1 MSEILDYRVNATVD
15 RAFRHPRGSF
25 TVYRV
30 IIEKS
35 SPTSTEEFTLFKRYS
50 DFKRLHKSLQRVVKD
65 LEYGVPLPSLPPEPF
80 FNRLDPEVVESRRVF
95 LDSLLK
101 VICSKEWLFCHQ
113 TFAKFIIG
121 GVVRRT
127 ALSTSAP
134 AAPLQDIPNH
144 VASTSFTDIQS
155 TSPVISPTTD
165 ISSRIERSS
174 PVQGTSGLDLG
185 HLSPA
190 SSSDEEKEEE
200 TGTDVLQILWA
211 CSPPS
216 TTEWSEA
223 YMAYKSAVADLS
235 NSLQSE
241 TCSERRHECRQIIA
255 ACLNRAEDLYR
266 RYILPSTAP
275 ATRNGI
281 GDGMQES
288 WLSRACPQT
297 ISSLCQDSRL
307 LDLLKPKEYLKEL
320 RVCRIEG
327 TQLVVRHLN
336 DRTLEYCLEPLHM
349 TSYHDNC
356 SPPPIM
362 TACVA
367 PATARP
373 NCILPLDE
381 THFMLRL
388 CSVVETQECIFLLT
402 ERARGPRFFDWF
414 QCHIERQFAAE
425 WHDSCLGLTP
435 KHAVTTTSSVIR
447 HIAWCRLRSARIRR
461 VLKSAENVCVDAGH
475 DMPQSPLPDL
485 LQSEVRS
492 CLAKPSASHLQA
504 LSGPGKIDT
513 TASTEVVTFQPLELL
528 GTVTPSDLL
537 QFHPY
542 YPSRMFRTSRLT
554 RGLSLDRGKCSLSDK
569 ARLQQAAFEGSY
581 ESSSLRNLCAQP
593 SCDQA
598 LPGGSWIPLIP
609 ERQLRLWASE
619 LVYAVFWL
627 HERGVIL
634 RTLCRSDVYLGPKG
648 RLKLRYFYAW
658 PANNLDHRGV
668 QSPSRLDYSLAPEL
682 RLGVSMHHLLV
693 EQCQSQSPPPPPG
706 CRMPNEQKRALFACD
721 WWSVGVLLYEL
732 FTGLELYEAYPAGLS
747 SEAHLDFPP
756 HLPSTLSSL
765 LSSVGYVRFP
775 HYLYLKLI

>member
-134 AAPLQDIPNH
+134 AVPLQDIPNH
-144 VASTSFTDIQS
+144 FASTSFTDIQS
-155 TSPVISPTTD
+155 TSTVISPTTD

-174 PVQGTSGLDLG
+174 PVQETSGLDLG

-216 TTEWSEA
+216 TTDQASGLRRVKEARQFFTAGRWSEA

-266 RYILPSTAP
+266 RYILPSTSP
-275 ATRNGI
+275 ATRNVI

-336 DRTLEYCLEPLHM
+336 DRTREYCLEPLHL

-367 PATARP
+367 PGTSRP

-414 QCHIERQFAAE
+414 QRHIERQFAAE

-435 KHAVTTTSSVIR
+435 KHAVTTTRSVIR

-461 VLKSAENVCVDAGH
+461 VLKSAEN
-475 DMPQSPLPDL
+475 
-485 LQSEVRS
+485 
-492 CLAKPSASHLQA
+492 
-504 LSGPGKIDT
+504 I
-513 TASTEVVTFQPLELL
+513 
-528 GTVTPSDLL
+528 
-537 QFHPY
+537 
-542 YPSRMFRTSRLT
+542 
-554 RGLSLDRGKCSLSDK
+554 SDK

-619 LVYAVFWL
+619 LVYALCWL

-634 RTLCRSDVYLGPKG
+634 RTLCRSDVYLGAKG

-658 PANNLDHRGV
+658 PANNLDHRGA
-668 QSPSRLDYSLAPEL
+668 QSPSPLDYSLAPEL
-682 RLGVSMHHLLV
+682 RLGVSMNHLLV

-706 CRMPNEQKRALFACD
+706 CRTPNEQKRALFACD

-732 FTGLELYEAYPAGLS
+732 FTGLELHEAFPAGLF

-756 HLPSTLSSL
+756 HLPSTLRSLLSSL
-765 LSSVGYVRFP
+765 LSLDHTKRPSDEEVKSHPFFKDVDWHAFSDK
-775 HYLYLKLI
+775 HY